1 MLVAAALPTALV
13 PPTATADTAPPDSSL
28 PATVSSDALPSPQ
41 IDSAGV
47 VWSQTVVGS
56 TVYAGGSFTK
66 ARPAG
71 AAAGTSE
78 VSRKSL
84 LAYNITTGAL
94 TSFAP
99 AFNGQVLSVVASG
112 TTLYV
117 GGDFTL
123 VGSTTRNHIAAFD
136 TATGALTSFN
146 PNVNNKVNALFI
158 AAGTVYLGGPFSSVG
173 GKSRHGSAA
182 VSATTGIPTAFDPI
196 ISGGSVRAITGKSD
210 GTRIVLGGA
219 FNSVNGSNPS
229 DKSKPG
235 YGMVML
241 DPASSGVNLAM
252 PVNSLIRDG
261 SAGDGKAAIDTLSAN
276 PDGSGFFGGGFSF
289 DKSQGNFEGSF
300 QASWAGVLTEME
312 DCHGDTYSVF
322 PQGKVLY
329 VASHSHYCGN
339 SGGFPQTNPF
349 TFQRATAF
357 TTVPRGVIGRD
368 IYNYYSFEGQPR
380 PELLNWFP
388 DLTAG
393 TTSTGSG
400 QSQAAWSVA
409 GNADYIVY
417 GGEFPKVNNK
427 AQQGLVRFA
436 RTGLAPNH
444 DGPRLGGS
452 TFKPSVKNFAQGI
465 RVSWPANFDR
475 DNEQLSY
482 QLIKNGNTASPVFTR
497 TVLSTFWRRPNIA
510 FLDTSV
516 SAGQSYSY
524 RIKTIDPKGNS
535 AYGDTVTITAGS
547 GPSLSSYDQAAL
559 ADGPQYYWPYN
570 ETSGSTAADIA
581 NGETGAVGSGVTKG
595 DPGAISGSGEV
606 VPVLRDQH
614 GNRLDHNRPPGA
626 ADLQCGG
633 VVQDD
638 LVEWR
643 EDHWLRE
650 PAVRALD
657 ALRPAAVSGQHR
669 PRLLRGEPQR
679 EEGPHQ
685 PLDLPQRRLA
695 PRRRHTQP
703 GRPVPVCRRRQG
715 GLRHGEDLQRPGQH
729 RLLAGRRR
737 RHERLVRRWQ
747 QSLSRRQHRQP
758 RCVSD
763 RLERFAGR
771 RTLRGQNQLDHA
783 ERARTI
789 AGSRAADLQEE
800 MVEHALRFTRS
811 DEDGGSKRDPPPERS
826 GGHVIARRRSAAGD
840 GETRSSFHQIRRRRR
855 VQARSAAGAER
866 RPCHRAP
873 PICRRRW

>member
-1 MLVAAALPTALV
+1 MLPR
-13 PPTATADTAPPDSSL
+13 TATADTAPPDSSL
-28 PATVSSDALPSPQ
+28 PATVSSDALPAPQ
-41 IDSAGV
+41 IDTAGV

-99 AFNGQVLSVVASG
+99 AFNGQILSVVASG

-123 VGSTTRNHIAAFD
+123 VGSTTRNHVAAFD
-136 TATGALTSFN
+136 TTSGALTSFN
-146 PNVNNKVNALFI
+146 PNVNNKVNALFV
-158 AAGTVYLGGPFSSVG
+158 ASGTVYLGGPFSSVG
-173 GKSRHGSAA
+173 GKTRHGSAA
-182 VSATTGIPTAFDPI
+182 VSATTGVPTAFDPI

-219 FNSVNGSNPS
+219 FNSVNGSNPT
-229 DKSKPG
+229 DKTKPG

-261 SAGDGKAAIDTLSAN
+261 STDGSAAIDTLTAN

-289 DKSQGNFEGSF
+289 NKSMGNFEGSF
-300 QASWAGVLTEME
+300 QANWSGVLTEME

-357 TTVPRGVIGRD
+357 TTFSRGVIGRD

-388 DLTAG
+388 DLTPG

-436 RTGLAPNH
+436 RTGLAPNA

-452 TFKPSVKNFAQGI
+452 SFKPSVKNFAQGI
-465 RVSWPANFDR
+465 RVSWPANYDR

-482 QLIKNGNTASPVFTR
+482 QLIKNGNTASPVLTR

-547 GPSLSSYDQAAL
+547 GPSLSGYDKAAL
-559 ADGPQYYWPYN
+559 ADGPQYYWPYD
-570 ETSGSTAADIA
+570 ETSGSTAADVA
-581 NGETGAVGSGVTKG
+581 NGENGAIGSGVIKG
-595 DPGAISGSGEV
+595 DPAAVAGSSGRSYRFPGTGTGTVSTTTARPAPQIFSVEAWFKTTSTTGGKIIGFGNQQSGLSTLYDRQLYLDNTGHVSFGVNPNAKKVITSPSTYRNGAWHHVVGTLSPAGQFLYVDGVKVASDTAKTFNAQVNTGYWRVGGDATSGWSGAGSS
-606 VPVLRDQH
+606 PYLA
-614 GNRLDHNRPPGA
+614 GNIDN
-626 ADLQCGG
+626 
-633 VVQDD
+633 
-638 LVEWR
+638 
-643 EDHWLRE
+643 
-650 PAVRALD
+650 PAVYPIALS
-657 ALRPAAVSGQHR
+657 ASQVAAHY
-669 PRLLRGEPQR
+669 
-679 EEGPHQ
+679 
-685 PLDLPQRRLA
+685 A
-695 PRRRHTQP
+695 
-703 GRPVPVCRRRQG
+703 
-715 GLRHGEDLQRPGQH
+715 
-729 RLLAGRRR
+729 
-737 RHERLVRRWQ
+737 
-747 QSLSRRQHRQP
+747 
-758 RCVSD
+758 
-763 RLERFAGR
+763 
-771 RTLRGQNQLDHA
+771 
-783 ERARTI
+783 ART
-789 AGSRAADLQEE
+789 S
-800 MVEHALRFTRS
+800 
-811 DEDGGSKRDPPPERS
+811 
-826 GGHVIARRRSAAGD
+826 
-840 GETRSSFHQIRRRRR
+840 
-855 VQARSAAGAER
+855 
-866 RPCHRAP
+866 
-873 PICRRRW
+873 